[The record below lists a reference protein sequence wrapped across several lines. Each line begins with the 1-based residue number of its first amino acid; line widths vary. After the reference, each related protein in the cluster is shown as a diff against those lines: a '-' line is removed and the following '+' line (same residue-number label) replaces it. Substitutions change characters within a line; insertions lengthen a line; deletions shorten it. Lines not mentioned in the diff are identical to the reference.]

1 MNPDSLLKHFDQISE
16 APDAVPRLRRFI
28 LDLAVRGK
36 LVPQDPN
43 DEPASELLK
52 RIELEK
58 ARLVKIG
65 QIRNEMRL
73 PPIEKEELLFD
84 IPDDWFWTRMGNV
97 TTYIQRG
104 KSPKYSSGD
113 GLPVISQKC
122 IQWDGLHLEWA
133 KKITPESLGSYDD
146 SRFLR
151 EGDLLLNS
159 TGTGTIGR
167 VIRVDH
173 PGKHLV
179 CDSHVTVMR
188 CLLVDEHFVCI
199 WLRSDCVY
207 GSIEER
213 ATGATNQV
221 ELTAALAKN
230 QITPLPPLAEQHR
243 IVTKVGELMALC
255 DELEAAQAKRE
266 RRRDRLVA
274 TSLHG
279 LNNGASGDELHQNAS
294 FYLNHLPRLITRPEH
309 IHQLRRTILNLAV
322 RGKLVPQDPNDEPA
336 KELTKKIEDK
346 KLKLIQSGI
355 MRRQERFSPILKSD
369 EVFPIQCD
377 WLWVKLGDLALSTDY
392 GTSQKSVNIDD
403 GVPVLKMGDIRGG
416 QVCLGEHMKVR
427 RNMDD
432 LPALFL
438 KKLDLLYNR
447 TNSAELVGKTGIYL
461 GPDDKFTFASYLIRI
476 RFALEF
482 TNPHYVNLAMNAPF
496 FRETQVVP
504 HLKQQ
509 CGQANVNG
517 TKLKNMIVPLP
528 PLAEQHRIVEKVNG
542 LMKLCDELEAQI
554 NNTTAA
560 RRQLLEATLHEA
572 LFDQFDLNQEAPRA
586 G

>member
-1 MNPDSLLKHFDQISE
+1 MNPDRLIKHFDQIIE

-36 LVPQDPN
+36 LVEQDPN

-179 CDSHVTVMR
+179 CDSHVTVT
-188 CLLVDEHFVCI
+188 H
-199 WLRSDCVY
+199 
-207 GSIEER
+207 
-213 ATGATNQV
+213 
-221 ELTAALAKN
+221 
-230 QITPLPPLAEQHR
+230 
-243 IVTKVGELMALC
+243 
-255 DELEAAQAKRE
+255 
-266 RRRDRLVA
+266 
-274 TSLHG
+274 
-279 LNNGASGDELHQNAS
+279 
-294 FYLNHLPRLITRPEH
+294 PE
-309 IHQLRRTILNLAV
+309 
-322 RGKLVPQDPNDEPA
+322 
-336 KELTKKIEDK
+336 
-346 KLKLIQSGI
+346 
-355 MRRQERFSPILKSD
+355 KSN
-369 EVFPIQCD
+369 C
-377 WLWVKLGDLALSTDY
+377 
-392 GTSQKSVNIDD
+392 
-403 GVPVLKMGDIRGG
+403 
-416 QVCLGEHMKVR
+416 
-427 RNMDD
+427 
-432 LPALFL
+432 
-438 KKLDLLYNR
+438 
-447 TNSAELVGKTGIYL
+447 
-461 GPDDKFTFASYLIRI
+461 
-476 RFALEF
+476 
-482 TNPHYVNLAMNAPF
+482 
-496 FRETQVVP
+496 
-504 HLKQQ
+504 
-509 CGQANVNG
+509 
-517 TKLKNMIVPLP
+517 
-528 PLAEQHRIVEKVNG
+528 
-542 LMKLCDELEAQI
+542 
-554 NNTTAA
+554 
-560 RRQLLEATLHEA
+560 
-572 LFDQFDLNQEAPRA
+572 
-586 G
+586 